1 MTIADSISGTFDH
14 RHTEDRCASLA
25 GSSRDVGNWALR
37 TPPRSSSTSLCINVF
52 LPGSGWV
59 QLNFHSGN
67 ALFCCAVAFGF
78 GYTSG
83 VFTELLR
90 NSWIKLQCT
99 EKAGKEWK
107 PCGRSQNAGPSSPF
121 ASRQLDA
128 RHLEYGKFSSLRHF
142 LAPRE
147 MNKMDARSGVGIQ
160 VAPSVYMRRDLTFWL
175 GILAAVL
182 LLSSLGAFL
191 LYVPILP
198 LGIVVVTLLG
208 LILMFLVGV
217 EVGGRRIR
225 ISRMR
230 KAPLPGLS
238 QWNSQG

>member
-1 MTIADSISGTFDH
+1 
-14 RHTEDRCASLA
+14 
-25 GSSRDVGNWALR
+25 
-37 TPPRSSSTSLCINVF
+37 
-52 LPGSGWV
+52 
-59 QLNFHSGN
+59 
-67 ALFCCAVAFGF
+67 
-78 GYTSG
+78 
-83 VFTELLR
+83 
-90 NSWIKLQCT
+90 
-99 EKAGKEWK
+99 
-107 PCGRSQNAGPSSPF
+107 
-121 ASRQLDA
+121 
-128 RHLEYGKFSSLRHF
+128 
-142 LAPRE
+142 